1 MKRKFVT
8 GTTFGRAS

>member
-8 GTTFGRAS
+8 L